1 MIQEHHP
8 CVSSGTRPEGG
19 SLPTNTR
26 NPIRKGPRTLAT
38 ALPQVL
44 LLALLVLLVA
54 GCAQAQSPPS
64 AEKEQPSKQPR
75 DQGAEKQVAEKK
87 SEPVSGKLEHPA
99 LGEKDAPVVMVEY
112 SDYQ

>member
-1 MIQEHHP
+1 MIQEYHP
-8 CVSSGTRPEGG
+8 CVSSGTRPEGD
-19 SLPTNTR
+19 SLPNDTR
-26 NPIRKGPRTLAT
+26 NPAGKGPRSLVT

-44 LLALLVLLVA
+44 LLAVFILLVA
-54 GCAQAQSPPS
+54 GCAQAQSPSS

-87 SEPVSGKLEHPA
+87 SEPASDKLEHPA